1 MKKALSF
8 HKQRLR
14 FFQNLAD
21 QPIFASKG
29 KALFFGTV
37 SIQTADC
44 LLPEIDR
51 DVKDQMNT
59 PDQDMYNDE
68 SHPFLV
74 ARSAFPPLQVVVM
87 PIHGFQT
94 RGLFVLLNN
103 GIIHGWDV
111 FQRSI
116 AVLSALGDGLAS
128 AANAR

>member
-8 HKQRLR
+8 HKQRLQ

-29 KALFFGTV
+29 KALFFGMV
-37 SIQTADC
+37 SIQTMDC

-59 PDQDMYNDE
+59 ADHDMYNDE
-68 SHPFLV
+68 SPPFVV

-87 PIHGFQT
+87 P
-94 RGLFVLLNN
+94 
-103 GIIHGWDV
+103 IHGWDV

-128 AANAR
+128 AASAR

>member
-1 MKKALSF
+1 VKKAVSF
-8 HKQRLR
+8 QKQRLQ

-37 SIQTADC
+37 SIQTTDC

-51 DVKDQMNT
+51 GIKDQMNT
-59 PDQDMYNDE
+59 PDQDMYNGE

-87 PIHGFQT
+87 PIHG
-94 RGLFVLLNN
+94 
-103 GIIHGWDV
+103 WDV

-116 AVLSALGDGLAS
+116 AVLGALGDGLAS
-128 AANAR
+128 AASAR